1 MRISAV
7 RPLTLRDYHP
17 RLDEMCEEVLAG
29 LHESQ
34 KTLPCKYFYDERG
47 SALFEAICELPE
59 YYLTRTELGIMETHV
74 SAMGAA
80 LGPGLLLVEPGSG
93 SGVKTRL
100 LLEHLPRP
108 VAYVP
113 VDISRE
119 ALMPSAER
127 LQRLF
132 PALEVLPVCA
142 DFSQA
147 FSVPLPRRRVT
158 RHAVYFPGS
167 TIGNF
172 TPAETVGLLR
182 HMRHLAGLDGALLI
196 GVDLLKDKAVLERA
210 YDDAAG
216 VTAQFN
222 LNILA
227 RINRELDADF
237 DLQGFE
243 HRAVF
248 NQAESC
254 IEMHLVSA
262 RAQEVR
268 VAGDRFRFKS
278 GEHILSERSYKH
290 SPEGFAVLAAQAG
303 LRIDQQ
309 WTDDRR
315 YFSVICLVPED
326 R

>member
-1 MRISAV
+1 MRISTV
-7 RPLTLRDYHP
+7 SPLTLRDYHP
-17 RLDEMCEEVLAG
+17 RPDEMCEEVLAG
-29 LHESQ
+29 LREVT

-74 SAMGAA
+74 GAMGAA
-80 LGPGLLLVEPGSG
+80 LGPGLMLVEPGSG

-100 LLEHLPRP
+100 LLEHLPQP

-119 ALMPSAER
+119 ALMSSAER

-147 FSVPLPRRRVT
+147 FSVPLPRRRAA

-172 TPAETVGLLR
+172 TPAETVGLLQ
-182 HMRHLAGLDGALLI
+182 HMRQLAGPDGALLI

-216 VTAQFN
+216 VTARFN

-237 DLQGFE
+237 DLAAFR
-243 HRAVF
+243 HRALF
-248 NQAESC
+248 NEAEGC
-254 IEMHLVSA
+254 IEMHLVST
-262 RAQEVR
+262 RAQEIR
-268 VAGDRFRFKS
+268 VAGERFRFAA

-290 SPEGFAVLAAQAG
+290 SPESFASLAGKAG
-303 LRIDQQ
+303 LRIEQQ

-315 YFSVICLVPED
+315 YFSVMCLVPET

>member
-1 MRISAV
+1 MRITESS
-7 RPLTLRDYHP
+7 PLTLHDYHP

-29 LHESQ
+29 LSEPQ

-47 SALFEAICELPE
+47 SVLFEAICGLPE

-74 SAMGAA
+74 GAMAAA
-80 LGPGLLLVEPGSG
+80 LGTGVLLVEPGSG

-100 LLEHLPRP
+100 LLEHLPDP

-119 ALMPSAER
+119 ALLASAVR
-127 LQRLF
+127 LNRLH
-132 PALEVLPVCA
+132 PRLEVLPVCA

-147 FSVPLPRRRVT
+147 FAVPAPRRRPQ
-158 RHAVYFPGS
+158 RGAVYFPGS

-172 TPAETVGLLR
+172 TPAETVRLLR
-182 HMRHLAGLDGALLI
+182 HMRDLAGPDGALLI
-196 GVDLLKDKAVLERA
+196 GVDLKKDKAVLERA

-216 VTAQFN
+216 VTADFN
-222 LNILA
+222 LNLLA
-227 RINRELDADF
+227 RINRELDGDF
-237 DLQGFE
+237 DLQTFD
-243 HRAVF
+243 HRAVY
-248 NQAESC
+248 NEAEGC

-262 RAQEVR
+262 CQQQAV
-268 VAGDRFRFKS
+268 VAGERFHFAA

-290 SPEGFAVLAAQAG
+290 SPEGLAALAAQAG
-303 LRIDQQ
+303 LRIEQQ

-315 YFSVICLVPED
+315 YFSVMYLVPET